1 VGTAHLTETL
11 IVTPEERK
19 KLLEELLAKKDA
31 EGLKTKDRLAIPP
44 QEIPEQ
50 DADARRRNVSEVAL
64 GYTEEQARLEAL
76 RCLQCRNAPCVQ
88 GCPVRIRIR
97 EFVGAIAAG
106 DHRQALEI
114 IKENSLL
121 PAVCGRV
128 CPQEVQCQE
137 KCTVGLSLKDASKAV
152 SIGRLERFAADWS
165 SSPGEG
171 VPPSDSHTG
180 STPTNPSGPAQGS
193 SGQDA
198 LATEE
203 QGRGAHAT
211 VPVVAPPTGMK
222 VAIIGSGPGG
232 IVAAADTRR
241 AGHEVTVFEAFH
253 KPGGVLVYG
262 IPEFRLPKAIVRQEI
277 ETLRSMG
284 VKIVTNFIVGRTRTI
299 EQLMKEDGFDAVYI
313 GVGAGLPSFMSIEGE
328 SLVGVYSA
336 NEYLTRAN
344 LMKAYKFGAGADT
357 PIARSKKVAVVGG
370 GNVAMDAARTAVR
383 LGAEK
388 VYLIYRR
395 TEKEMPARVEEVHHA
410 KQEGIEFRLLQNPK
424 RILGDANGYVT
435 AVECLRYELG
445 EPDASGRRRPV
456 AIPGSE
462 FQIEVDAVIIAI
474 GNLANPLIRQTTPGL
489 EFNKWGNIVV
499 DEHCRTSL
507 AGVYAGGDIVLGAAT
522 VILAMGQGRIAA
534 AAINEYLEKKKA
546 ATA

>member
-1 VGTAHLTETL
+1 MTT
-11 IVTPEERK
+11 EERT
-19 KLLEELLAKKDA
+19 KLFEELVAKKSSG
-31 EGLKTKDRLAIPP
+31 GLKTKDRLTIPS
-44 QEIPEQ
+44 QEMPEQ
-50 DADARRRNVSEVAL
+50 DATARRRNVSEVAL
-64 GYTEEQARLEAL
+64 GYTEQQARIEAL
-76 RCLQCRNAPCVQ
+76 RCLQCRNAPCVE

-97 EFVGAIAAG
+97 EFVGAIAEG
-106 DHRQALEI
+106 DYSRALAI

-137 KCTVGLSLKDASKAV
+137 KCMVGLSLKDVSKAV
-152 SIGRLERFAADWS
+152 SIGRLERFVADRGGLR
-165 SSPGEG
+165 GEG
-171 VPPSDSHTG
+171 VPPLRG
-180 STPTNPSGPAQGS
+180 AGILPANR
-193 SGQDA
+193 GQDA
-198 LATEE
+198 LAT
-203 QGRGAHAT
+203 
-211 VPVVAPPTGMK
+211 VPSVAAPTGMK

-232 IVAAADTRR
+232 IVAATDTRR

-253 KPGGVLVYG
+253 KPGGVMVYG
-262 IPEFRLPKAIVRQEI
+262 IPEFRLPKAIVQQEI
-277 ETLRSMG
+277 ETLRKMG

-313 GVGAGLPSFMSIEGE
+313 GVGAGLPTFMNVEGE

-344 LMKAYKFGAGADT
+344 LMKAYQFGSGADT

-370 GNVAMDAARTAVR
+370 GNVAMDSARTAIR

-410 KQEGIEFRLLQNPK
+410 KQEGVDFHLLQNPK
-424 RILGDANGYVT
+424 RILGDANGSVV

-456 AIPGSE
+456 TIAGSE
-462 FQIEVDAVIIAI
+462 FQIDVDTVIIAI
-474 GNLANPLIRQTTPGL
+474 GNQANPLIRQTTPGL
-489 EFNKWGNIVV
+489 EFNKWGNLIV
-499 DEHCRTSL
+499 DENCRTSME
-507 AGVYAGGDIVLGAAT
+507 GVYAGGDIVLGAAT

-534 AAINEYLEKKKA
+534 AAMNEYLAKKKDGRES
-546 ATA
+546 